1 MVDSIRRGVK
11 IAVGACVPHPR
22 NYNQHSPEQV
32 AALRESLTVF
42 GQIPAIVVQAGP
54 QAEWGVT
61 ADQFL
66 VVKGHGLLAAAA
78 QLTWAEIVADIL
90 PESYPRDQ
98 VLAFLAADNE
108 LARLASP
115 EEQQLALLV
124 QELGGVDAQLAQLAA
139 GSAGR
144 VSELLDSLLS
154 EADWLAKS
162 GTEDKAGDAAA
173 AWQTAVGQTWL
184 IPSRT
189 LPGQCHRLVIGDC
202 TDPAVVAQLFQGAR
216 ADTLLTDPP
225 YGVDYAEKEA
235 AMRARARSKN
245 ARAQSQIKNDA
256 ITDYYDFFARFLKC
270 APLADYN
277 TIFVFMSSAALH
289 HLRLA
294 FDAAGC
300 YFSQYLTWVKSRRVI
315 GRTDFR
321 WQTEFLALGGSRYL
335 VEDAALLW
343 AALKDA
349 GQADA
354 AGEFL
359 AELADAGFPALETG
373 DAQMVVYGWRG
384 RHRFYGG
391 RGKRSTA
398 IFADSPSRSSW
409 HPTQKPPA
417 LLAQL
422 LACGTRRGMVAY
434 DPFAGSGSLLL
445 AAEPLGRLCYML
457 ELDVNY
463 AAVIL
468 ARAVAELG
476 LEPYLAEEGNDGKR
490 I

>member
-1 MVDSIRRGVK
+1 MVDGIRRGVK

-22 NYNQHSPEQV
+22 NYNQHSPAQV
-32 AALRESLTVF
+32 QALRESLTVF

-54 QAEWGVT
+54 QAEWGV
-61 ADQFL
+61 ADGQFL

-90 PESYPRDQ
+90 PGDYPRDQ

-144 VSELLDSLLS
+144 VSELLDSLLTA
-154 EADWLAKS
+154 EDWLAKS
-162 GTEDKAGDAAA
+162 GTADLAGDAAA
-173 AWQTAVGQTWL
+173 EWQTAVGQTWL

-225 YGVDYAEKEA
+225 YGVDYAEKER
-235 AMRARARSKN
+235 AMRVAARPS

-256 ITDYYDFFARFLKC
+256 IADYQDFFARFLKC

-277 TIFVFMSSAALH
+277 TIFVFMMGVHLH

-315 GRTDFR
+315 GRTDFQ

-343 AALKDA
+343 DALKAA
-349 GQADA
+349 GQTDA

-373 DAQMVVYGWRG
+373 AAQTIVYGWRG
-384 RHRFYGG
+384 RHKFYGK

-398 IFADSPSRSSW
+398 IFADAPVKSAW

-422 LACGTRRGMVAY
+422 LACGTRRGMLAY

-445 AAEPLGRLCYML
+445 AAEPLGRVCYML

-476 LEPYLAEEGNDGKR
+476 LEPYLAEEDKDGDGV
-490 I
+490 